1 MRPAPVL
8 EVMIAWNQIAFDLT
22 LTLLPQ
28 RTLDYLFNVV
38 LGTNALEDC
47 HVFIRDRTRA
57 VRKDFGVQNIVNI
70 DAVRAHERI
79 ARFHILSLH
88 EMCELEEEKFSEQQE
103 NEQLRKGMLFGRD
116 SESRTTFVPL

>member
-1 MRPAPVL
+1 VESNLAS
-8 EVMIAWNQIAFDLT
+8 DLT

-38 LGTNALEDC
+38 LGANALEDC

-116 SESRTTFVPL
+116 SESRMTFLPL